1 MAYIRKLASGWRAEV
16 QKNGQRASKVLP
28 TKREAQA
35 WALEQEAKAGA
46 LATGWRT
53 FAEAADKYQAEVS
66 AHKRGAA
73 WEARRLAALRDHFAG
88 RTLGQLDAPDIAT
101 WRDLRLR
108 TVSGSTVVREI
119 NLLRHLLR
127 VARDEW
133 RWIDHDPLRGV
144 KIPKEN
150 EARTALWRWH
160 QIRRVLRAGQQS
172 GGKTREVAEAF
183 HISLRTGM
191 RLQECLAAP
200 GGLDVASSV
209 VTLASTKTGK
219 RRIPVGRIACRLL
232 QRPEFVVGPNEAS
245 TLFAKLTKQL
255 CIDGLTFHDARA
267 TALTHL
273 ARRVDVLTL
282 AKISGHR
289 DANLLLNV
297 YYRETEAAI
306 AARLK

>member
-1 MAYIRKLASGWRAEV
+1 MTCAC
-16 QKNGQRASKVLP
+16 
-28 TKREAQA
+28 
-35 WALEQEAKAGA
+35 
-46 LATGWRT
+46 
-53 FAEAADKYQAEVS
+53 
-66 AHKRGAA
+66 
-73 WEARRLAALRDHFAG
+73 
-88 RTLGQLDAPDIAT
+88 
-101 WRDLRLR
+101 
-108 TVSGSTVVREI
+108 EI
-119 NLLRHLLR
+119 NLLRHLLH

-150 EARTALWRWH
+150 EARTALWRWQ

-232 QRPEFVVGPNEAS
+232 QRPAFVVGPNEAS